1 MNDHLPKIADVRAAA
16 QRLAG
21 VSKVTPLISSRALGK
36 GLGCEVHFKPEN
48 LQETGSFKIRGAY
61 NDIKALLQQAEAS
74 GTTLR
79 GVVTD
84 SSGNHG
90 LGVAYASHLLG
101 CRAVVVVPEN
111 AVRAKVEA
119 IKGFGAEVIV
129 WGTTSTE
136 REQKAQKISRE
147 EGLAYVDSYD
157 DPLVIAGQGTVG
169 LEIVQALPDVGVV
182 LVPIGNGGLISGV
195 SMAIKSLCP
204 QCEVIGVEPVG
215 SCCMYESR
223 KARRRVEIE
232 RPDTIADGLRGR
244 MPGVNTFAM
253 AQEYV
258 DDLVT
263 VTEAEIAEAFR
274 AILFGTKMLIEP
286 SGAVSFA
293 ALLHGKVKA
302 HDKKAVAVISGGN
315 IDKETLVSL
324 LEAPLDI

>member
-1 MNDHLPKIADVRAAA
+1 MSNHLPKIEDVLIAAK
-16 QRLAG
+16 RLVNVA
-21 VSKVTPLISSRALGK
+21 KVTPLVSSRDLGQR
-36 GLGCEVHFKPEN
+36 LGCEVHFKPEN

-61 NDIKALLQQAEAS
+61 NKIKSLLKETGAS

-90 LGVAYASHLLG
+90 QGVAYASHLLG
-101 CRAVVVVPEN
+101 CRAVVVVPED
-111 AVRAKVEA
+111 AVRGKVEA

-136 REQKAQKISRE
+136 REQRAQKISRE

-169 LEIVQALPDVGVV
+169 LEIAQALPDVGVV

-204 QCEVIGVEPVG
+204 DCEVVGVEPEG

-223 KARRRVEIE
+223 KAGRRVEIE
-232 RPDTIADGLRGR
+232 RPNTMADGLRGR

-253 AQEYV
+253 AQRYV
-258 DDLVT
+258 DRLVT
-263 VTEAEIAEAFR
+263 VSEDEIAGSFR
-274 AILFGTKMLIEP
+274 TILFSTKMLIEP
-286 SGAVSFA
+286 SGAASFA
-293 ALLHGKVKA
+293 ALLHGKVDA
-302 HDKKAVAVISGGN
+302 RGKKAVAVISGGN

-324 LEAPLDI
+324 L

>member
-1 MNDHLPKIADVRAAA
+1 MDNHLPKIDDTRTAAR
-16 QRLAG
+16 RLAG
-21 VSKVTPLISSRALGK
+21 IAKVTPLISSRALGAR
-36 GLGCEVHFKPEN
+36 LGCEVYFKPEN
-48 LQETGSFKIRGAY
+48 LQETGSFKVRGAY
-61 NDIKALLQQAEAS
+61 NCIKTLLEQAQAS
-74 GTTLR
+74 GTVLP

-90 LGVAYASHLLG
+90 QGVACASHLLG
-101 CRAVVVVPEN
+101 LRAVVVVPEN

-136 REQKAQKISRE
+136 REQKAQHISRE

-169 LEIVQALPDVGVV
+169 LEIAQALPDVGMV
-182 LVPIGNGGLISGV
+182 LVPIGNGGLASGV

-204 QCEVIGVEPVG
+204 QCEVVGVEPEG
-215 SCCMYESR
+215 SRCMYESR
-223 KARRRVEIE
+223 KAGRRVEIE
-232 RPDTIADGLRGR
+232 RPNTIADGLRGR

-253 AQEYV
+253 AQQYV
-258 DDLVT
+258 DRLVT
-263 VTEAEIAEAFR
+263 VSEDEIASSFR
-274 AILFGTKMLIEP
+274 TILFATKMLIEP

-293 ALLHGKVKA
+293 ALQHGKVDAKG
-302 HDKKAVAVISGGN
+302 KKAVAVISGGN

-324 LEAPLDI
+324 L